1 MRLVGTNH
9 NFFFNSP
16 AKGSVYALEMIWH
29 YVHSSITII
38 WRSSANNSAVSTYLA
53 RPNQA
58 IKLTLSYGTHLP
70 VAIGSLF
77 CRMKRKLFSN
87 TRMDSPILR
96 RKFKPKCPQRMDRL
110 NWTLLPKMWPDVV
123 YHTWLISACRM
134 WMQCPPFSCKLQ
146 VIHDSKYNK
155 FYIFLRSNLGI
166 MFLLQGWSFQK
177 KQKKH
182 TEEGDISAY
191 WKINHMSRADLN

>member
-16 AKGSVYALEMIWH
+16 AKGSVYAFGFIALI
-29 YVHSSITII
+29 SII
-38 WRSSANNSAVSTYLA
+38 WRSSDNNSAVSTYLA

-58 IKLTLSYGTHLP
+58 IKPWQWTPPYGSHLP

-87 TRMDSPILR
+87 TRMDSPNLR

-123 YHTWLISACRM
+123 CHTWLISACI
-134 WMQCPPFSCKLQ
+134 L
-146 VIHDSKYNK
+146 
-155 FYIFLRSNLGI
+155 
-166 MFLLQGWSFQK
+166 
-177 KQKKH
+177 
-182 TEEGDISAY
+182 
-191 WKINHMSRADLN
+191 